1 MKKVLIGFFS
11 FVAVLTI
18 GSFTESFTSQADH
31 GRPPAPQRPDYIS
44 NVADLITVDHLRRHT
59 NTAILIS
66 IMVSISKTK
75 RGRDIYV
82 LFCFILITTE
92 LYLK

>member
-11 FVAVLTI
+11 FAAVLTI

-44 NVADLITVDHLRRHT
+44 SYENVNVSG
-59 NTAILIS
+59 NTADGNTGL
-66 IMVSISKTK
+66 VALDH
-75 RGRDIYV
+75 GRPPAPVYEYSDIYMDHGEH
-82 LFCFILITTE
+82 I
-92 LYLK
+92 